1 MLDLHIL
8 INTIHS
14 PSVMNSSAAASFLPI
29 CLPKFNA
36 AAFVNAYVT
45 FLRRSDGTVVTSPSD
60 SSAEGQVAAPEQ
72 ISEDRSEGASRDEVP
87 GGSSSKALLPPRI
100 EIGLVCVCG
109 LADFEAVRG
118 WCATVSE
125 VSPRYGL
132 FGHSLT

>member
-14 PSVMNSSAAASFLPI
+14 PSVMNTSAAASFLPI

-45 FLRRSDGTVVTSPSD
+45 FLRRNDGSTAISPSD
-60 SSAEGQVAAPEQ
+60 SGREGQPEITEQSSEAESQQSQREEPPAA
-72 ISEDRSEGASRDEVP
+72 
-87 GGSSSKALLPPRI
+87 GSSKDILPPRI

-118 WCATVSE
+118 WCATVTE
-125 VSPRYGL
+125 VSTRCG
-132 FGHSLT
+132 T